1 MLATSPVR
9 VFRRSLPLFAISVF
23 YGCSDPAA
31 PVAPR
36 VDGTVHRVLAATVTV
51 TNTDDAGPGS
61 LRQAVVDAA
70 DNAVIQFDP
79 GIAGQTIVLTSGNI
93 GISKALT
100 IEGPVPAGITI
111 SGGLLSRAFFVS
123 VTGNLVLR
131 NLAIIDGRDK
141 FGGGLAVEGT
151 AMLDHALVANNEATS
166 GAGGGIFVSTDGKL
180 LLVNSTVSG
189 NVTTEFGGGIGATG
203 EVTVRSSTV
212 AFNFG
217 ERGGGV
223 ALTGGSLSLRN
234 SIISNNVDTAPGDGN
249 DSNCRLSGVAPALT
263 GQNIADDASCGPSM
277 DVSLPKLAALA
288 NAGGPTKTHALLSG
302 SSAIDR
308 GLLCSETTD
317 QRYVSRPQGS
327 TCDVGAFEF
336 NDFGTYTI
344 TIGPNAA
351 VNAKTGIVTITGTIA
366 CSTST
371 ILPLLGVEVSQTQKT
386 TGRFTTIVKG
396 KGSASGITCGTSPS
410 SWSATF
416 GPESGKFQP
425 GTATGTA
432 TTSIIL
438 GAFLP
443 ATVTSDLKVFQVK

>member
-1 MLATSPVR
+1 MLAASPTR
-9 VFRRSLPLFAISVF
+9 LFRRSLPVLAISLF
-23 YGCSDPAA
+23 YGCSEPSAPPGPRAGGIAHPLVA
-31 PVAPR
+31 PVI
-36 VDGTVHRVLAATVTV
+36 TV

-61 LRQAVVDAA
+61 LRQAVLDAPDA
-70 DNAVIQFDP
+70 AVIQFDAAV
-79 GIAGQTIVLTSGNI
+79 AGQTIVLTSGNI
-93 GISKALT
+93 AISRAVV
-100 IEGPVPAGITI
+100 IEGPVPGGITI
-111 SGGLLSRAFFVS
+111 SGGLLSRAFFV
-123 VTGNLVLR
+123 TTAGNATLR
-131 NLAIIDGRDK
+131 NLTITDGRDK
-141 FGGGLAVEGT
+141 FAGGVLVEG
-151 AMLDHALVANNEATS
+151 AALLDHALVANNEATS

-203 EVTVRSSTV
+203 DVTVRSSTV

-277 DVSLPKLAALA
+277 DVSLPKLAPLA

-336 NDFGTYTI
+336 NDFGIYTI

-351 VNAKTGIVTITGTIA
+351 VNTKTGIVTITGTIA
-366 CSTST
+366 CSTPT
-371 ILPLLGVEVSQTQKT
+371 TLPLLDVEVSQTQKV

-396 KGSASGITCGTSPS
+396 KGSVGGITCGGSPS
-410 SWSATF
+410 SWSVAI
-416 GPESGKFQP
+416 GPQSGKFEP
-425 GTATGTA
+425 GSAIGTA
-432 TTSIIL
+432 TTAIL
-438 GAFLP
+438 LGGFLP
-443 ATVTSDLKVFQVK
+443 ATVTSTLKLFQVK